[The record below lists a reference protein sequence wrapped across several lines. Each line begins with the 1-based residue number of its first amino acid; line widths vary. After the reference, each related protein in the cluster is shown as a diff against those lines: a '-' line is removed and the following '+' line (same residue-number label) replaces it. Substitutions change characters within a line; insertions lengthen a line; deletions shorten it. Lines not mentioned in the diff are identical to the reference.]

1 MARDGRGEDRGE
13 REAPIADRSAART
26 DAGRSFEVPSGGLRL
41 PRTDRREP
49 VAVRDRVYHLRDSET
64 RALAV
69 IGTFRVVPE
78 AELRHLSAA
87 SSRADFRGLTEQGLI
102 ARSTAIVNQQ
112 STPLVVLTP
121 EGKALLDAHVDA
133 GGARQQYHQGLV
145 KPREL
150 GHDVQLYRLYQM
162 EAARLEHDG
171 GRIARV
177 VLDYELKRDYQ
188 TFLHRKDRPEGTS
201 HETDLQAFADAR
213 HLPIIEGHLEL
224 PDLRIE
230 YETEDGRV
238 AHRDVELVTEH
249 YSRGHLAGKAQ
260 AGFALYRA
268 AGAGRTSGGSTRTG
282 GTPLDPHHLEA
293 LL

>member
-1 MARDGRGEDRGE
+1 MARDGRSDTRDEQPTPKTDR
-13 REAPIADRSAART
+13 AQART
-26 DAGRSFEVPSGGLRL
+26 DAARSFEVPTGGLRL
-41 PRTDRREP
+41 PGTDQREP
-49 VAVRDRVYHLRDSET
+49 VAVRDRVYHLRESEA

-78 AELRHLSAA
+78 AELRHLSPD
-87 SSRADFRGLTEQGLI
+87 SSRADLRGLTEQGLI
-102 ARSTAIVNQQ
+102 ARSTAIVNHQP
-112 STPLVVLTP
+112 TPLVVLTP
-121 EGKALLDAHVDA
+121 EGKTLLDAHSDA
-133 GGARQQYHQGLV
+133 GAARQQYHQGLV

-171 GRIARV
+171 GRITRV
-177 VLDYELKRDYQ
+177 VLDYELKHDYQ
-188 TFLHRKDRPEGTS
+188 TFLHRQDRAEGAS
-201 HETDLQAFADAR
+201 HETDLQAFADAQR
-213 HLPIIEGHLEL
+213 LPIIDGHLEL

-238 AHRDVELVTEH
+238 ERRDVELVTEH
-249 YSRGHLAGKAQ
+249 YSRGQMAGKAQ

-268 AGAGRTSGGSTRTG
+268 GGGGGAQGGSTRTG

>member
-1 MARDGRGEDRGE
+1 MARPD
-13 REAPIADRSAART
+13 AD
-26 DAGRSFEVPSGGLRL
+26 RSFEVPTGGLRL
-41 PRTDRREP
+41 PRTDQREP
-49 VAVRDRVYHLRDSET
+49 VAVRDRVYHLRESEA

-78 AELRHLSAA
+78 AELRHLSPA
-87 SSRADFRGLTEQGLI
+87 SSRADLRSLTEQGLV
-102 ARSTAIVNQQ
+102 ARSAATVNHQH
-112 STPLVVLTP
+112 TPLVVLTP
-121 EGKALLDAHVDA
+121 EGKALLDAH
-133 GGARQQYHQGLV
+133 GNSGEARQQYHQGLV

-162 EAARLEHDG
+162 EAAQLEHDG
-171 GRIARV
+171 GRITRV
-177 VLDYELKRDYQ
+177 VVDYELKHDYQ
-188 TFLHRKDRPEGTS
+188 TFLHRHDRPEGAS
-201 HETDLQAFADAR
+201 HEADLQAFADAQ
-213 HLPIIEGHLEL
+213 HLPIIDGHLEL

-238 AHRDVELVTEH
+238 EQRDVELVTEH
-249 YSRGHLAGKAQ
+249 YSRGQMAGKAQ

-268 AGAGRTSGGSTRTG
+268 GGGGGAQGGSTRTG

>member
-1 MARDGRGEDRGE
+1 MARDGRGEMRDE
-13 REAPIADRSAART
+13 RQTPTADRSAARRDT
-26 DAGRSFEVPSGGLRL
+26 GRSFEVPTGGLRL

-49 VAVRDRVYHLRDSET
+49 VALRDRVYHVRESEA

-87 SSRADFRGLTEQGLI
+87 SSRADLRGLTEQGLI
-102 ARSTAIVNQQ
+102 VRSTAIVNHQP
-112 STPLVVLTP
+112 TPLVVLTP

-150 GHDVQLYRLYQM
+150 GHDVQLYRVYQM

-171 GRIARV
+171 GRITRV
-177 VLDYELKRDYQ
+177 VLDYELKHDYQ
-188 TFLHRKDRPEGTS
+188 TFLHRKDRPDGTT

-213 HLPIIEGHLEL
+213 QLPIIDGHLEL

-230 YETEDGRV
+230 YETEDGRLE
-238 AHRDVELVTEH
+238 HRDVELVTEH
-249 YSRGHLAGKAQ
+249 YSRGQMAGKAQ

-268 AGAGRTSGGSTRTG
+268 GGGGGAQGGSTRTG

>member
-1 MARDGRGEDRGE
+1 MTK
-13 REAPIADRSAART
+13 PL
-26 DAGRSFEVPSGGLRL
+26 LRVGAITL
-41 PRTDRREP
+41 
-49 VAVRDRVYHLRDSET
+49 AL
-64 RALAV
+64 ALAV
-69 IGTFRVVPE
+69 VTVPLKAQFVVYDPTNYIEAVLQYEQLIRHYEFLIQQAKRVPVD
-78 AELRHLSAA
+78 A
-87 SSRADFRGLTEQGLI
+87 
-102 ARSTAIVNQQ
+102 
-112 STPLVVLTP
+112 PLVVLTP

-188 TFLHRKDRPEGTS
+188 TFLHRKDRPEGAS
-201 HETDLQAFADAR
+201 RETDLQTFADAR
-213 HLPIIEGHLEL
+213 QLPIIDGHLEL

-238 AHRDVELVTEH
+238 EHRDVELVTEH

-268 AGAGRTSGGSTRTG
+268 AGAGGAHGGSTRTG

>member
-1 MARDGRGEDRGE
+1 MARDGRSDTRDE
-13 REAPIADRSAART
+13 RQTPTADRSTART
-26 DAGRSFEVPSGGLRL
+26 DAGRSFEVPTGGLRL
-41 PRTDRREP
+41 PQTDRREP
-49 VAVRDRVYHLRDSET
+49 VALRDRVYHLRESEA

-78 AELRHLSAA
+78 AELRHLSPA
-87 SSRADFRGLTEQGLI
+87 SSRADLRGLTEQGLV
-102 ARSTAIVNQQ
+102 ARSAATVNHQP
-112 STPLVVLTP
+112 TPLVVLTP

-171 GRIARV
+171 GRITRV
-177 VLDYELKRDYQ
+177 VLDYELKHDYQ
-188 TFLHRKDRPEGTS
+188 TFLHRRDRPEGTS
-201 HETDLQAFADAR
+201 HETDLQAFADAQ
-213 HLPIIEGHLEL
+213 HLPIIDGHLEL

-238 AHRDVELVTEH
+238 EQRDVELVTEH
-249 YSRGHLAGKAQ
+249 YSRGQMAGKAQ
-260 AGFALYRA
+260 AGFARYRA
-268 AGAGRTSGGSTRTG
+268 GGGGGAQGGSTRTG

-293 LL
+293 LV

>member
-1 MARDGRGEDRGE
+1 MARDGRSDTRDE
-13 REAPIADRSAART
+13 PQTPKADRATART
-26 DAGRSFEVPSGGLRL
+26 DAGRSFEVPTGSLRL
-41 PRTDRREP
+41 PRTDQREP
-49 VAVRDRVYHLRDSET
+49 VTVRDRVYHLRESEA

-78 AELRHLSAA
+78 TELRHLSPA
-87 SSRADFRGLTEQGLI
+87 SSRADLRSLTEQGLV
-102 ARSTAIVNQQ
+102 ARSAATVNHQH
-112 STPLVVLTP
+112 TPLVVLTP

-133 GGARQQYHQGLV
+133 GEARQQYHQGLV

-171 GRIARV
+171 GRITRV
-177 VLDYELKRDYQ
+177 VVDYELKHDYQ
-188 TFLHRKDRPEGTS
+188 TFLHRRDRPEGTG
-201 HETDLQAFADAR
+201 HETDLQAFADAQQ
-213 HLPIIEGHLEL
+213 LPIVDGHLEL

-230 YETEDGRV
+230 YETEDGR
-238 AHRDVELVTEH
+238 AEHRDVELVTEH